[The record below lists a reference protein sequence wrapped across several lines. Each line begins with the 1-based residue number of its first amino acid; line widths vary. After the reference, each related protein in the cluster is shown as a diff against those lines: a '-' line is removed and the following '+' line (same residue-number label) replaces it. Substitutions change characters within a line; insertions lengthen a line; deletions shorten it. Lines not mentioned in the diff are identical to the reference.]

1 MRLALLGPPGAG
13 KGTQASR
20 ICNVFNLLHL
30 SSGDILRAEKMA
42 GTLIGRKVRDFI
54 DNGLLVPDDLMI
66 GIMREKILPLKQG
79 FVLDGFPRTLP
90 QAEALKDMLDGIY
103 KPLGLVLNFVVDAE
117 ILARRFEG
125 RRVCPVCLTVYHLD
139 TVPPKVPG
147 KCDNDGCEQVV
158 RPDDSPEVVRK
169 RIQTYQESMAPLIAY
184 YAQQGNFKTINASGN
199 PDEVTKQVLEK
210 VRRHFELDWPQ

>member
-66 GIMREKILPLKQG
+66 GIMREKIMPLKQG

-90 QAEALKDMLDGIY
+90 QAESAQRH
-103 KPLGLVLNFVVDAE
+103 
-117 ILARRFEG
+117 ARWNIQTPWTGFEFCG
-125 RRVCPVCLTVYHLD
+125 RR
-139 TVPPKVPG
+139 
-147 KCDNDGCEQVV
+147 
-158 RPDDSPEVVRK
+158 
-169 RIQTYQESMAPLIAY
+169 
-184 YAQQGNFKTINASGN
+184 
-199 PDEVTKQVLEK
+199 
-210 VRRHFELDWPQ
+210 